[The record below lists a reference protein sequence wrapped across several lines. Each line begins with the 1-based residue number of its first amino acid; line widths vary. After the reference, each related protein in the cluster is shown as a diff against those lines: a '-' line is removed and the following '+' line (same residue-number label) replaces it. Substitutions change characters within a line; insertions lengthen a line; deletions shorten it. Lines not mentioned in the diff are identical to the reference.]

1 MQIGIDEKDN
11 RVHISKAK
19 SDEIYFCPLCK
30 GELIQKHGTKR
41 VAHFAHK
48 GNAEHCDS
56 WHYDMSE
63 WHRDW
68 QNEFPEDCQ
77 EIVLKKDGAFHR
89 ADVALNDKLIIEF
102 QHSALT
108 PKEFD
113 ERNQFYISLGYFVFW
128 VFDTIEQWKSSAIT
142 KDLWGNT
149 TWEDSFEALANY
161 KDASGMVRIF
171 LQKSPKKSSDVE
183 IVEIKNVSST
193 AGVKVFDT
201 GHTYSRK
208 SFVEYANQFNFQESK
223 FGDPVFTGLS
233 TDNTHVLYNCPLHKN
248 WNEQNTCPCS
258 ECEYFEGNDAEYNA
272 AFVSIC
278 GYRWRMINPVIRTVS
293 EITRENGCVSV
304 KCIDVEGYERE
315 IMLQDPEPAGKTLA
329 DLWDE
334 VHPACMRCMNTKTG
348 YFVHINNSPR
358 EQLAKYG
365 QIIGYGINPKTYH
378 HYSDFRKIA
387 YASSPQWVLVWYE

>member
-1 MQIGIDEKDN
+1 MQIGIDEEDN

-102 QHSALT
+102 QHSTLT

-113 ERNQFYISLGYFVFW
+113 ERNQFYTSLGYFVFW
-128 VFDTIEQWKSSAIT
+128 VFDTIKQWKSSAIT

-171 LQKSPKKSSDVE
+171 L
-183 IVEIKNVSST
+183 
-193 AGVKVFDT
+193 
-201 GHTYSRK
+201 
-208 SFVEYANQFNFQESK
+208 
-223 FGDPVFTGLS
+223 
-233 TDNTHVLYNCPLHKN
+233 
-248 WNEQNTCPCS
+248 
-258 ECEYFEGNDAEYNA
+258 
-272 AFVSIC
+272 
-278 GYRWRMINPVIRTVS
+278 
-293 EITRENGCVSV
+293 
-304 KCIDVEGYERE
+304 
-315 IMLQDPEPAGKTLA
+315 
-329 DLWDE
+329 
-334 VHPACMRCMNTKTG
+334 
-348 YFVHINNSPR
+348 
-358 EQLAKYG
+358 
-365 QIIGYGINPKTYH
+365 
-378 HYSDFRKIA
+378 
-387 YASSPQWVLVWYE
+387 